1 MIKMYIHS
9 GSGNH
14 GCEAIVRATKKMLD
28 CPMELYS
35 SNPED
40 DMKYHIDNVVILKDD
55 TQPKLKKKS
64 FFYIKAAIVHK
75 FTGNDYYFYIDK
87 HRKFLTKVKKNDICL
102 SIGGDNYCYAGREIL
117 SAVNKELHKK
127 GVKTVLWGCSID
139 EEALSNPAIIEDLKR
154 YNLITVRETLSQ
166 KLLTNVGIISN
177 VRLVADPA
185 FLLEKTE
192 VTLPDHFLE
201 KNTVG
206 INLSST
212 VMHRETKAGITRKNY
227 EKLIKFILEESD
239 MNIAL
244 IPHVIWPDVDD
255 RKELQILY
263 EKYRYSGRVSMI
275 EDCNCMELKGIISKC
290 RFFVGARTHATIAA
304 YSTIVPTLVVGYSIK
319 AMGIAKD
326 LFGETE
332 NYVLPVQ
339 ELKSDNRLTNAFQ
352 WIMEHEK
359 EIKAHL
365 KDVIPEVKNKSESAK
380 GFLMELINE

>member
-166 KLLTNVGIISN
+166 KLLTNVGIISTCC
-177 VRLVADPA
+177 R
-185 FLLEKTE
+185 
-192 VTLPDHFLE
+192 
-201 KNTVG
+201 
-206 INLSST
+206 SSIF
-212 VMHRETKAGITRKNY
+212 VRKN
-227 EKLIKFILEESD
+227 
-239 MNIAL
+239 
-244 IPHVIWPDVDD
+244 
-255 RKELQILY
+255 
-263 EKYRYSGRVSMI
+263 
-275 EDCNCMELKGIISKC
+275 
-290 RFFVGARTHATIAA
+290 
-304 YSTIVPTLVVGYSIK
+304 
-319 AMGIAKD
+319 
-326 LFGETE
+326 
-332 NYVLPVQ
+332 
-339 ELKSDNRLTNAFQ
+339 
-352 WIMEHEK
+352 
-359 EIKAHL
+359 
-365 KDVIPEVKNKSESAK
+365 
-380 GFLMELINE
+380 